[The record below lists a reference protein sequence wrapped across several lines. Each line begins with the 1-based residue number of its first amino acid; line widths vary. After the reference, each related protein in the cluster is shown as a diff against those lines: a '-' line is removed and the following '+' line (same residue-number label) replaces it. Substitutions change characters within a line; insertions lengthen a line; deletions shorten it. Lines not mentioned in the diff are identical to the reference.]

1 VESMSEEKEKQET
14 QYPLRSLHDFLYELD
29 KEWDRFRTGS
39 LIGVIVTF
47 VLLLASFS
55 LMMVALRERALF
67 GIILMVVIVV
77 ALIYTVSALL
87 AQHRFFR
94 KWERRIG
101 LLLHMEEKILSE
113 ELEKGTEQKN

>member
-1 VESMSEEKEKQET
+1 MSEEKEERET
-14 QYPLRSLHDFLYELD
+14 RYPLRSLHDFLYELD

-39 LIGVIVTF
+39 LIGVIVSF
-47 VLLLASFS
+47 VLLLASFL
-55 LMMVALRERALF
+55 LMLAALRERAVLAVIF
-67 GIILMVVIVV
+67 MVVIAG

-113 ELEKGTEQKN
+113 ELEKDTEQKN

>member
-1 VESMSEEKEKQET
+1 MSEEKEEQET
-14 QYPLRSLHDFLYELD
+14 RYPLRSLHDFLYELD

-39 LIGVIVTF
+39 LIGVIVSF
-47 VLLLASFS
+47 VLLLASFL
-55 LMMVALRERALF
+55 LMLAALRERAIF
-67 GIILMVVIVV
+67 AVIFMIVIVG

-113 ELEKGTEQKN
+113 ELEKDS

>member
-1 VESMSEEKEKQET
+1 MSEEKEKQET
-14 QYPLRSLHDFLYELD
+14 VYPLRSLHDFLYELD

-39 LIGVIVTF
+39 LIGVIVTV
-47 VLLLASFS
+47 VLLLASLG
-55 LMMVALRERALF
+55 LMLVALRERALF
-67 GIILMVVIVV
+67 GIILMVVIVG
-77 ALIYTVSALL
+77 ALVYTVSALL

-113 ELEKGTEQKN
+113 ELEKDS